1 MKKFVLKLFYFFL
14 PIILIAYPLDYILSY
29 YLSHSNEYN
38 LGEFEVWNDIYNAKV
53 DCDIAIY
60 GSSRAWVH
68 FDPKILKDSLGL
80 NVYNLGLDGHNF
92 WLQYLRHL
100 EFIKYNKRPRTIIL
114 SIDAFTLQKRKDLY
128 QSDQFLPYMFWNSNI
143 QKYTSSFIGY
153 SYLDYYIP
161 LIRYAGKSTSLKEI
175 IKNIR
180 KDESSIRFRQN
191 GYLGMDREWNTDLDK
206 AKEKQNSY
214 QVDIDSNTIK
224 LLEQFIQECSFNEIE
239 LVLVYSPEHIDGQ
252 NFISNRDQVV
262 KIFNDFS
269 DKYSLMFLDY
279 SNDSLCIDKKYYYN
293 ATHLNK
299 KGAEIFSR
307 KLASELNERSRN
319 ILKIE

>member
-1 MKKFVLKLFYFFL
+1 MKKFFKKLFYFSL
-14 PIILIAYPLDYILSY
+14 PIILISYPFDYILSY
-29 YLSHSNEYN
+29 YLSQSNEYT
-38 LGEFEVWNDIYNAKV
+38 LGEFEVWNDIYNAEA

-68 FDPKILKDSLGL
+68 FDPKTLRDSLGL
-80 NVYNLGLDGHNF
+80 NVYNFGLDGHNF

-128 QSDQFLPYMFWNSNI
+128 QSDQFLPYMLWNSNI

-153 SYLDYYIP
+153 RFLDYYIP
-161 LIRYAGKSTSLKEI
+161 LIRYAGKSTSLEEI

-214 QVDIDSNTIK
+214 QVDIDSNTIQ
-224 LLEQFIQECSFNEIE
+224 LLEQFIQDCSFNEIE

-252 NFISNRDQVV
+252 NFITNRDQII

-269 DKYSLMFLDY
+269 TKYSLIFLDY
-279 SNDSLCIDKKYYYN
+279 SNDSLCFDKKYYYN

-299 KGAEIFSR
+299 KGSEIFSR
-307 KLASELNERSRN
+307 KLVSELNVRSRS
-319 ILKIE
+319 IFKME